1 MPLDPSKRTLVYV
14 EDNPMNVRLMEALL
28 ARVPNVRLVVATTG
42 RDGLAA
48 ARSEHPDLIL
58 LDVNLPDMSGEEVL
72 STLVADDTLAGIP
85 VAVVTADDDE
95 ALRRRLLAGG
105 ARRVILKPFDVRAVK
120 LALETELDP
129 GVAPRDALDHRAVEA
144 LRSLPGAA
152 RLVADFIDEGRRLVS
167 GMAQAAAGRDVSAV
181 VDLSHRLSGVAGTFG
196 APGVG
201 RLCSEIERAAG
212 AGDLEAATR
221 LVAAAVEEFEL
232 VAAELPA
239 AFA

>member
-1 MPLDPSKRTLVYV
+1 MPLDASLRTLLYV

-28 ARVPNVRLVVATTG
+28 ARLPGVRLVVAATG
-42 RDGLAA
+42 RDGIAA
-48 ARSEHPDLIL
+48 ARSEHPALIL

-72 STLVADDTLAGIP
+72 GTLVNDDTLAGIP
-85 VAVVTADDDE
+85 VAVLTADDDE

-129 GVAPRDALDHRAVEA
+129 GVAPRDTLDHCAVEA

-152 RLVADFIDEGRRLVS
+152 RLVTDFIDEGRQLVS
-167 GMAQAAAGRDVSAV
+167 RMAQAAAGSDVAAV

-196 APGVG
+196 APGLG
-201 RLCSEIERAAG
+201 QLCAAIERAAS
-212 AGDLEAATR
+212 AGDLGEAAR
-221 LVAAAVEEFEL
+221 LVAAAVDEFEL